1 MINKIKGL
9 LAYKGLNLYL
19 IIVNII
25 IALVG
30 VILVLS
36 LDGGQMKINDNSK
49 TLIYVFGIIGLA
61 IDLASLFIKFNVVKS
76 ILPLVSTLM
85 YAIALGRS
93 LNLVAYPIAD
103 IMTNVNWFGG
113 SFGICFT
120 FFIFFLVTTLISVI
134 NCFLSKKEA

>member
-49 TLIYVFGIIGLA
+49 TLIYVFGIIGLV
-61 IDLASLFIKFNVVKS
+61 IDLASLFIKFNVVKN

-103 IMTNVNWFGG
+103 IMTNVNRFGG
-113 SFGICFT
+113 SFGIYFT
-120 FFIFFLVTTLISVI
+120 FFIFFLLATIISVI

>member
-9 LAYKGLNLYL
+9 LAYKGLNFYL
-19 IIVNII
+19 IIINII

-49 TLIYVFGIIGLA
+49 TLIYVFGIIGLV
-61 IDLASLFIKFNVVKS
+61 IDLASLFIKFNVVKN

-113 SFGICFT
+113 SFGIYFT
-120 FFIFFLVTTLISVI
+120 FFIFFLVTTIISVI

>member
-9 LAYKGLNLYL
+9 LAYKGLNFYL
-19 IIVNII
+19 IIINII

-49 TLIYVFGIIGLA
+49 TLIYVFGIIGLV
-61 IDLASLFIKFNVVKS
+61 IDLASLFIKFNVVKN

-113 SFGICFT
+113 SFGIYFT
-120 FFIFFLVTTLISVI
+120 FFIFFLITTIISVI